1 LIKGNFYGDSF
12 VRLKPAGGSLIPK
25 AFAPDNAD
33 TLEDKDADLGSGG
46 AMIIPDS
53 NVVIGGGK
61 TGFMYLLD
69 RNSMQLKQQFAAS
82 TNQYN
87 PSDRDTSWEAGPHLH
102 GSPTYWRGPDPKYGY
117 LYVWGEKDFLK
128 QYRFDVAKERIEQV
142 EGLFA
147 TVNGV
152 PYHQGTVKALRHP
165 MPGGMLSVSA
175 DKNKSG
181 TGIVWATLPVSEWPK
196 AHFDGRL
203 YAFDAK
209 TLEPLWDSAIGTIAH
224 WVPPTIA
231 DGKVFVANGDKQLI
245 AFELFYPK
253 GTEVGMVRNGSCA
266 DIDQS
271 CEGRTPYQ
279 PQPTP
284 WCTSCHYQELR
295 LREMLNNPKPLHALY
310 PNEASVRAW
319 PALAFGQLAPPAGS
333 KRTLVL
339 EGSGL
344 QMYQASS
351 TADRK
356 LIWSLKETTADLLQA
371 GSPASAKENPPPI
384 HVRISQGTVWSAS
397 DGSTAIGEL
406 QKTALAPELTDTP
419 WALFK
424 VIKSSD
430 RGILSQQRYIQC
442 VYTHAGRAPATSPK
456 RRGEITRVPY
466 HAQYW
471 LYQ

>member
-1 LIKGNFYGDSF
+1 LIKHNLYGDSF
-12 VRLKPAGGSLIPK
+12 VRLKPSGGSLNPK

-33 TLEDKDADLGSGG
+33 LLEEKDVDLGSGG

-69 RNSMQLKQQFAAS
+69 RTSMQLKQEFAAS

-87 PSDRDTSWEAGPHLH
+87 PSDRATSWEAGPHLH
-102 GSPTYWRGPDPKYGY
+102 GAPTYWRGPDPKYGY

-142 EGLFA
+142 EGVFA

-175 DKNKSG
+175 DKNKKG

-196 AHFDGRL
+196 GYFDGRL
-203 YAFDAK
+203 YAFNAE
-209 TLEPLWDSAIGTIAH
+209 TLQPLWDSALGKVAH

-231 DGKVFVANGDKQLI
+231 DGKVFVATGDKQLI
-245 AFELFYPK
+245 AFELYPEA
-253 GTEVGMVRNGSCA
+253 GFRNGSCT
-266 DIDQS
+266 DIDQQ

-284 WCTSCHYQELR
+284 WCTSCHYRELR
-295 LREMLNNPKPLHALY
+295 LRKMLNNPKPLHALY

-319 PALAFGQLAPPAGS
+319 PALAFAQLAPPAGS

-339 EGSGL
+339 EGNGL
-344 QMYQASS
+344 QMYQATASS
-351 TADRK
+351 TARGK
-356 LIWSLKETTADLLQA
+356 LIWYLKESTADLLQA
-371 GSPASAKENPPPI
+371 RSPARVKENPPPI
-384 HVRISQGTVWSAS
+384 HVRLSQGTVWSAS
-397 DGSTAIGEL
+397 DGSMATGEL
-406 QKTALAPELTDTP
+406 QSTALAPETTDKP

-442 VYTHAGRAPATSPK
+442 VYTHAGRAPATPPK

-471 LYQ
+471 FYE